1 MSKTLG
7 ERIRELRNQADLS
20 LRDLSKRTGG
30 LTAAFLSDIELG
42 RRFPSDDALVRLAK
56 ALGTTVEDLRTYD
69 TRPPVQEIKRLSAQN
84 PAIGA
89 AFRKIT
95 EMTPEEI
102 LKMVEKSTR
111 KKKQ

>member
-1 MSKTLG
+1 MPSTLG
-7 ERIRELRNQADLS
+7 ERIRELRDQADLS

-30 LTAAFLSDIELG
+30 LTPAFLSDIELG
-42 RRFPSDDALVRLAK
+42 RRFPSEDALARLAE
-56 ALGTTVEDLRTYD
+56 ALRTTPEDLRSYD

-89 AFRKIT
+89 AFRKIA

-102 LKMVEKSTR
+102 LDMVERSKGKR
-111 KKKQ
+111 EK

>member
-7 ERIRELRNQADLS
+7 ERIRELRDQTDLS
-20 LRDLSKRTGG
+20 LRDLSKKTGG

-42 RRFPSDDALVRLAK
+42 RRFPSDDALARLAK
-56 ALGTTVEDLRTYD
+56 ALGTTPEDLRIYD

-95 EMTPEEI
+95 KMSPEEI
-102 LKMVEKSTR
+102 LKMVENSTG
-111 KKKQ
+111 KGKQ